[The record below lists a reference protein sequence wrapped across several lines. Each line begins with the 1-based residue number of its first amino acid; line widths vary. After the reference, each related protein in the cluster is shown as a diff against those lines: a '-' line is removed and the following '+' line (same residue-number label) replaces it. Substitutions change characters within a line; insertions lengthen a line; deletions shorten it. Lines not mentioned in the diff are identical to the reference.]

1 MLKKIVIILLII
13 TSLAYMYLLW
23 PWIAPSM
30 SSQASVVNPEISTSA
45 SASAAVNVDEPV
57 QPVAAV
63 VQIIPTAR
71 PDEVELTL
79 YAPPEG
85 VGWTS
90 NLDGRSYLAEPD
102 IHVGSFEGRTYR
114 GMIQFDLSD
123 IPAGVVFTY
132 ADVQLTGRDGQ
143 NTAKEGAWQLTMLN
157 ESIDAK
163 WSGTGYDDLAG
174 AAAQAA
180 VGPVLSAVDLDA
192 DKVNTFPFGAE
203 QIVMLQEH
211 LENGAVSFRL
221 DGPDNNI
228 DNLFTWIGGDPQA
241 DEARPVLHLRYV
253 PGEDVGQALAAVPSE
268 NTPPAPEDDPTAT
281 TEIPDS
287 TLADGFGEE
296 GTATPVPPTATTEP
310 TVEPSATPSPTPL
323 TPEVVTA
330 TPTPEN
336 VVTRAA
342 VAKTATAVSTAVGTY
357 TPEPNN
363 WIQPIVVTP
372 LPAPGNQA
380 TAEFRVAEATAEA
393 FLNGPTPVVM
403 WTATPTPYIQQVAG
417 NVATPYAAATPTATP
432 HPIPHPLVGKIA
444 FLSNRSGGPEPLRT
458 PLVYVI
464 NPDGSG
470 LSVLTD
476 DTFYKLSLERDKYS
490 ADQRFRTF
498 VKEFPRYFGDQGRYN
513 LVPAIFYYDY
523 EYNVEEQVTY
533 FGAGDAWDPVWSP
546 GNEQMAFVSN
556 DSQDDEIWVV
566 NRDGSELKRLTETN
580 EAFNAREIGKD
591 TFIPEVNGNPSW
603 SPDGTQ
609 IVFWSNR
616 NGHRQIWVMNNDGTN
631 QHPITDSIH
640 DDWNPVWI
648 KYTDRAP

>member
-1 MLKKIVIILLII
+1 MLKKIIIILLVI
-13 TSLAYMYLLW
+13 TSLAYAYLLW

-30 SSQASVVNPEISTSA
+30 SSQAAVINTEISASTVDIVNP
-45 SASAAVNVDEPV
+45 DEPV
-57 QPVAAV
+57 QVAAM
-63 VQIIPTAR
+63 QAIPTAR
-71 PDEVELTL
+71 PDEVEVTL
-79 YAPPEG
+79 YAPPEAA
-85 VGWTS
+85 GWAS

-114 GMIQFDLSD
+114 GMVQFDLSD
-123 IPAGVVFTY
+123 MPPQAVLTY
-132 ADVQLTGRDGQ
+132 ADVQLTGRDAQ
-143 NTAKEGAWQLTMLN
+143 NTAKEGTWQLTMLN
-157 ESIDAK
+157 KAVDAA
-163 WSGTGYDDLAG
+163 WSGLAYDDLTG
-174 AAAQAA
+174 AAGQAG
-180 VGPVLSAVDLDA
+180 VGPVLNAVDLA
-192 DKVNTFPFGAE
+192 AGKVNTFPFGAE
-203 QIVMLQEH
+203 QMVMLQEH
-211 LENGAVSFRL
+211 LANGVVSFRL

-228 DNLFTWIGGDPQA
+228 DNLFTWIGSDPQA
-241 DEARPVLHLRYV
+241 DEDRPVLHLRYV
-253 PGEDVGQALAAVPSE
+253 PGDDVGQALAAVPSE

-281 TEIPDS
+281 AENPDNS
-287 TLADGFGEE
+287 LTDTFGAAS
-296 GTATPVPPTATTEP
+296 TATSPASPTAESSP
-310 TVEPSATPSPTPL
+310 TASATPRPTSTP
-323 TPEVVTA
+323 TQAPPEVVTA

-342 VAKTATAVSTAVGTY
+342 VAKTATAISTAVGTY

-393 FLNGPTPVVM
+393 FLKGPTPVVL

-417 NVATPYAAATPTATP
+417 NVATPYANATATATP
-432 HPIPHPLVGKIA
+432 NPIPNPLVGKIA
-444 FLSNRSGGPEPLRT
+444 FLSNRSGGPEALRN
-458 PLVYVI
+458 PLVYVV

-476 DTFYKLSLERDKYS
+476 DTFYALSKERDSYS

-498 VKEFPRYFGDQGRYN
+498 VKEFPRYFGNQGQFN
-513 LVPAIFYYDY
+513 SVPAIFYYDY
-523 EYNVEEQVTY
+523 EYNVEEQVTF

-616 NGHRQIWVMNNDGTN
+616 NGHRQIWVMNNDGSN
-631 QHPITDSIH
+631 QHPITDSAH

-648 KYTDRAP
+648 KYTDRVP